1 MVNQWPWAIKDGE
14 ICGLQMGDV
23 PFPRQMKEGPALDLK
38 THVVNSRWWCTLP
51 RTERERGPQIW
62 NATSECCRGKQ
73 TFPSRV
79 TDLDSTHL
87 YPSIEYY
94 QYNEKPIIRTEEV
107 SPESVTLESIS
118 STPAHQPFPPKIAEH
133 QDCHLHLHQ
142 DKDSFSV
149 FGDSNLR
156 PIWENILHW
165 FALQN
170 KALCLR
176 KA

>member
-14 ICGLQMGDV
+14 ICGLQMGDA
-23 PFPRQMKEGPALDLK
+23 PFLRQMKEGPALDLK
-38 THVVNSRWWCTLP
+38 THVNSRWWCTLP

-79 TDLDSTHL
+79 TDLDSAHL
-87 YPSIEYY
+87 YHSIENY
-94 QYNEKPIIRTEEV
+94 QYNEKSITRTEEV

-133 QDCHLHLHQ
+133 QDFGPLHLHQ

-149 FGDSNLR
+149 IGDSNLR

>member
-14 ICGLQMGDV
+14 ICGLQDG
-23 PFPRQMKEGPALDLK
+23 
-38 THVVNSRWWCTLP
+38 WCTFPQTNGGRACLWSENTRELQMVMYP
-51 RTERERGPQIW
+51 SSRERERGPQIW

-79 TDLDSTHL
+79 TDLDSAHL
-87 YPSIEYY
+87 YHSIENY
-94 QYNEKPIIRTEEV
+94 QYNEKSITRTEEV

-133 QDCHLHLHQ
+133 QDFGPLHLHQ

-149 FGDSNLR
+149 IGDSNLR